1 VPKTVKATSSAKAAK
16 ATRVEPAPRPERV
29 PEPPVAPSAPSAAAL
44 AHPLRETLLA
54 RRQEL
59 LKLYR
64 NDVRVG
70 QESGDEGTEDVVD
83 RANNAYRRELM
94 FSLSDNERTQL
105 LQVDEALRRID
116 AETFGICGNCGRE
129 IAPLRLKAIPWARY
143 CVDCQE
149 LAEKG
154 LLED

>member
-1 VPKTVKATSSAKAAK
+1 MPKTVKATSSAKGAK
-16 ATRVEPAPRPERV
+16 SNRIEAPPRPERL
-29 PEPPVAPSAPSAAAL
+29 PEPPMAPSAPSAAAL
-44 AHPLRETLLA
+44 AHPLRGTLME
-54 RRQEL
+54 RRDEL

-70 QESGDEGTEDVVD
+70 QESSDEGTEDVVD

-116 AETFGICGNCGRE
+116 AETFGICASCMRE